1 MRVLVIG
8 GGGREHALAWK
19 ITQSP
24 LVTEVY
30 CCPGNA
36 GTRTIAKNVDLNP
49 SQPTTL
55 ALWAA
60 QEEIDLAVVGPEAPL
75 AEGIVDVFNEHGI
88 KVFGPTKQAARL
100 ESSKSFAK
108 EIMLKAGIPT
118 PRGEVFDDYQAAKRY
133 LLSREVPVVV
143 KADGLASGKGVV
155 VAKTMEEAQRALE
168 ACMLQAGYGEAGKR
182 VLIEEYIDGR
192 EASVMALVDGDTVL
206 PLAISQD
213 YKRVG
218 DGDAGPNTGGMGAIS
233 PTPVLSER
241 RVENLIGDIFVPVL
255 KELYASNIRYV
266 GFLYAGVIID
276 RVGAVRVLEFNVR
289 LGDPETQPLLMRMRS
304 DLVAAMTAAVDGRL
318 ASVELEW
325 RPEAA
330 ACVVAA
336 SRGYPGDVEDNK
348 VISGLFEGD
357 SECMVFH
364 AGTRPNPENE
374 SEILTRG
381 GRILSVTALGGTLD
395 DALRR
400 AYKGMERISFDG
412 MHYRRDI
419 GGGVKE

>member
-381 GRILSVTALGGTLD
+381 GRILSVTALGGTMD